1 MLWYTDAITKQ
12 QTRKVKQKMEK
23 FHVASKYQIEYAN
36 GLEINPEMID
46 LLSYSFDFICNVSS
60 PHIEI
65 DRETF
70 KEIVDKIESF
80 VVFGKKD
87 SLDKSQQEAIDDI
100 CSSCNFSKKT
110 LVLILSK
117 ILRDSDRDNDY
128 IVLDLF

>member
-1 MLWYTDAITKQ
+1 
-12 QTRKVKQKMEK
+12 MEK
-23 FHVASKYQIEYAN
+23 YHVASKYQIEYAN
-36 GLEINPEMID
+36 GLEINPEMVE
-46 LLSYSFDFICNVSS
+46 LLTTCFDFICNSHW

-65 DRETF
+65 DTF
-70 KEIVDKIESF
+70 KETVDKIENF
-80 VVFGKKD
+80 VIFGKKD